1 MKSPKMTTPTLIAG
15 TLLLLA
21 SPAFAQT
28 TGTSHP
34 ETLDD
39 SITVVAPQTS
49 TVTVAPAPAPALQTR
64 TVAPAPPPQ
73 ADDTYKPYQPY
84 QPAGQTAEV
93 VRPARPTPAVDPA
106 DAEIV
111 TTYPYDP
118 NALVEGTL
126 IKARLIG
133 TLSTENT
140 RPGSHFIAT
149 LTDSVMHDGR
159 VILPIGASLEGRVT
173 EVRGGKR
180 ISGGAAIH
188 LEPETITLPD
198 GTLYRLSARVID
210 LDTGHKTR
218 VNDEGTIVGGSNTK
232 AHVTTLAA
240 TTGGGAVAGA
250 VLGGG
255 VGAAVGAGIGAGV
268 GTILW
273 LNQDRQ
279 QALEEGTLLI
289 FSLNRPMG
297 LIPSTAAHR

>member
-1 MKSPKMTTPTLIAG
+1 MISPKITAPSLIAG

-34 ETLDD
+34 ESLDD
-39 SITVVAPQTS
+39 NIVVAAPQTP
-49 TVTVAPAPAPALQTR
+49 AAPAPALQTR
-64 TVAPAPPPQ
+64 TVAPAPRPQ
-73 ADDTYKPYQPY
+73 TDDTYKPY

-93 VRPARPTPAVDPA
+93 VHPALATPAVDPA
-106 DAEIV
+106 DADIV
-111 TTYPYDP
+111 TSYPYDE

-126 IKARLIG
+126 IKARLVG
-133 TLSTENT
+133 TLSTEST

-149 LTDSVMHDGR
+149 LTENILHDGK
-159 VILPIGASLEGRVT
+159 VILPVGASLEGRVT

-188 LEPETITLPD
+188 LEPETVTLPD

-210 LDTGHKTR
+210 LDAGHSTH
-218 VNDEGTIVGGSNTK
+218 VNDEGTIVGGNHI
-232 AHVTTLAA
+232 AGHVTTLAA
-240 TTGGGAVAGA
+240 TTGGGAITGA

-255 VGAAVGAGIGAGV
+255 VGAAVGAGVGAGV
-268 GTILW
+268 GTVLW
-273 LNQDRQ
+273 LRQDRQ
-279 QALEEGTLLI
+279 QTLPEGTLLI

-297 LIPSTAAHR
+297 LIPTTAASR